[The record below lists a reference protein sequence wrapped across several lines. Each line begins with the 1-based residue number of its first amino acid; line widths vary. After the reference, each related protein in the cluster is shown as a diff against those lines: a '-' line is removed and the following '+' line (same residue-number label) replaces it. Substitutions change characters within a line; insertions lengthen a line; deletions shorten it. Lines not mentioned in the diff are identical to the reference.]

1 MRSSCWQAA
10 TRLLPLRQMMLL
22 PGDSGNLMG
31 LMPSYLG
38 GIQSVGVKVIAAF
51 PTNQGTE
58 YDTHQGVVILFDTE
72 YGLLRAIV
80 DGTAVTAIRTAAVS
94 GVATRLLA
102 RPDAGDLAII
112 GAGTQARTHLEAMLA
127 VRPIRRVRVFS
138 LPLAGAHAFAERET
152 RRHGIAVEVMDSAR
166 AAVEGADLICTVTS
180 AREPVVLGEWLAP
193 GAHINAVGAFTP
205 TTREL
210 DTDAVAK
217 SRLYVDRRQSTL
229 NEAGEFIIA
238 KAEGAI
244 GDDHIVAELG
254 ELLLGKAPGRGLS
267 RRRSPCSSRS
277 ASPSKTWPPRITSGA
292 RPKRP
297 ARGRGWRS
305 VGGIT
310 GVCEGSYSESAND
323 RMTQDERR
331 RTDHYAIRT
340 TQYAPRT
347 AEGNTHDTTRRLRS
361 YLPNAPRHAAA
372 HRVCGAG
379 AGDRVGGGVGKRPA
393 HRAADRRE
401 AGAAAGRD

>member
-1 MRSSCWQAA
+1 M
-10 TRLLPLRQMMLL
+10 
-22 PGDSGNLMG
+22 
-31 LMPSYLG
+31 
-38 GIQSVGVKVIAAF
+38 
-51 PTNQGTE
+51 
-58 YDTHQGVVILFDTE
+58 
-72 YGLLRAIV
+72 
-80 DGTAVTAIRTAAVS
+80 TAIRTAAVS

-152 RRHGIAVEVMDSAR
+152 RRHGIPVEVMDSAR

-210 DTDAVAK
+210 DTAAVAK

-254 ELLLGKAPGRGLS
+254 ELLLGQVARPRFDDGDHPVQVAGHRHRRPGCRASHLAQGRSDRRRDMGGDRRPALRVTLMSKPTGS
-267 RRRSPCSSRS
+267 RRP
-277 ASPSKTWPPRITSGA
+277 
-292 RPKRP
+292 
-297 ARGRGWRS
+297 
-305 VGGIT
+305 GGF
-310 GVCEGSYSESAND
+310 GHK
-323 RMTQDERR
+323 Q
-331 RTDHYAIRT
+331 
-340 TQYAPRT
+340 
-347 AEGNTHDTTRRLRS
+347 
-361 YLPNAPRHAAA
+361 
-372 HRVCGAG
+372 
-379 AGDRVGGGVGKRPA
+379 
-393 HRAADRRE
+393 
-401 AGAAAGRD
+401 

>member
-1 MRSSCWQAA
+1 
-10 TRLLPLRQMMLL
+10 
-22 PGDSGNLMG
+22 MG

-51 PTNQGTE
+51 PTNHGTE

-127 VRPIRRVRVFS
+127 VRHIRRVRVFS

-210 DTDAVAK
+210 DTAAVAK
-217 SRLYVDRRQSTL
+217 VPALRGSPPIHPERSRRVHHRQ
-229 NEAGEFIIA
+229 
-238 KAEGAI
+238 
-244 GDDHIVAELG
+244 
-254 ELLLGKAPGRGLS
+254 GRGRYRRRSHCGRAWRAAARQGARPRLS

-310 GVCEGSYSESAND
+310 GVCEGFESASQ
-323 RMTQDERR
+323 RITE
-331 RTDHYAIRT
+331 
-340 TQYAPRT
+340 
-347 AEGNTHDTTRRLRS
+347 
-361 YLPNAPRHAAA
+361 
-372 HRVCGAG
+372 
-379 AGDRVGGGVGKRPA
+379 
-393 HRAADRRE
+393 
-401 AGAAAGRD
+401 